1 MKAQDQ
7 YITSGGSSSSDV
19 PISRNNAAL
28 SCYATI
34 LPGTVPQRKDN
45 DMAKEKVTEGSLDE
59 AAILR
64 KKTSKPGAL
73 YNYLYVMT
81 AEMGRLEGL
90 VQIAYTTIAEVY
102 PEDPVEA
109 EAREKLLALLGA
121 SHDIGQLLIEQFDTV
136 MENEYVYQDSEKESR
151 TDVSKFL

>member
-1 MKAQDQ
+1 
-7 YITSGGSSSSDV
+7 
-19 PISRNNAAL
+19 
-28 SCYATI
+28 
-34 LPGTVPQRKDN
+34 
-45 DMAKEKVTEGSLDE
+45 MAKEKVTEGSLDE

-64 KKTSKPGAL
+64 EKTSKPGAL

-90 VQIAYTTIAEVY
+90 IQIAYTTIAEVY
-102 PEDPVEA
+102 PENPAEA
-109 EAREKLLALLGA
+109 EAKEKLLALLGA